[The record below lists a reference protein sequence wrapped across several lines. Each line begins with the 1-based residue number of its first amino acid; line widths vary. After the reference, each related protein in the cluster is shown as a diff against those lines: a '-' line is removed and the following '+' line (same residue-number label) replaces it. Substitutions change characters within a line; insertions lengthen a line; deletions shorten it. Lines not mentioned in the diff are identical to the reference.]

1 MFAFA
6 FEGFF
11 MHALTSICFLMTPY
25 REKTDHLR
33 SKEKIKSKADKNN
46 SSKKK
51 EIKYRRRNF
60 EA

>member
-6 FEGFF
+6 LEGFF

-46 SSKKK
+46 SRKKK
-51 EIKYRRRNF
+51 K
-60 EA
+60 